1 DAIRQSGFDYT
12 IIRTG
17 MLLNYPGGR
26 RALHLTQK
34 ALPLSIRHR
43 IGRADVAEVFVAA
56 IEEPRASRATFEV
69 AWGDGDRPQPWSE
82 VLRGLTPDSD
92 SMGKLQR

>member
-1 DAIRQSGFDYT
+1 
-12 IIRTG
+12 

-26 RALHLTQK
+26 RAVVLTQK

-56 IEEPRASRATFEV
+56 VEELRASRATFEV
-69 AWGDGDRPQPWSE
+69 VWGDGDRPQPWSA
-82 VLRGLTPDSD
+82 LLQGLTPDGGSAAQ
-92 SMGKLQR
+92 LQR